1 MLSELRLSN
10 FRLFD
15 NEVSVK
21 FKPITVLIGRNNSGK
36 SSILKLLLLLKQSM
50 RFGSEGF
57 PTVYGDFVQA
67 ADFSE
72 FKNILSK
79 KDCLEFGLSF
89 SPPPLGGGE
98 SNSLYRELLKEA
110 RKGTSFSSIRG
121 MFYYDDPKNGFLTHK
136 ATSTI
141 PDRSAL
147 LPPVRSNSINIL
159 QNEFIVHNL
168 RVAIND
174 IEKSEESLKD
184 SLGFDT
190 IEYREELEKAFEEY
204 VMWKE
209 LRRELES
216 ALYLPPIRGDI
227 DGFVDIP
234 DGAGKINEMVRR
246 QTLFQLYNIM
256 RDDNELRRFLLP
268 HLLNIADIDGME
280 FEPVSKSRVR
290 PLAKHKD
297 TGASIPIVDFGF
309 GVSQCLPIL
318 VKGTV
323 LEKGHYLVIEQPEA
337 QLHPAA
343 QLELGSFFAELWTKK
358 GVGCIIETHSQNI
371 LLRLRRLIAKGDLS
385 HQDVSVA
392 FCKLDEVEGNKPIV
406 KNLDIYEDG
415 SMEKGLPME
424 FFAPDIREGL
434 KLGIRE

>member
-15 NEVSVK
+15 NEISVK
-21 FKPITVLIGRNNSGK
+21 FKPITILIGRNNSGK

-50 RFGSEGF
+50 HFGSEGF

-79 KDCLEFGLSF
+79 KDYLEFGLSF
-89 SPPPLGGGE
+89 SPPPLDEGE
-98 SNSLYRELLKEA
+98 SKSLYRELLEVA
-110 RKGTSFSSIRG
+110 REGPLFSSIRG
-121 MFYYDDPKNGFLTHK
+121 MFHYDDPKNGFLTHQ

-147 LPPVRSNSINIL
+147 SSPVRSNSKNIL
-159 QNEFIVHNL
+159 HNEFIANNL
-168 RVAIND
+168 QVAINS
-174 IEKSEESLKD
+174 IEKSEESHKG
-184 SLGFDT
+184 SLDFDAT
-190 IEYREELEKAFEEY
+190 EYREEVRKAFDDY
-204 VMWKE
+204 VMWRE

-234 DGAGKINEMVRR
+234 DEAEKINEMVRR
-246 QTLFQLYNIM
+246 QALFQLYSIM

-268 HLLNIADIDGME
+268 HLLNVADIEGIE
-280 FEPVSKSRVR
+280 FEQVSKSRAR
-290 PLAKHKD
+290 PFAKHKD
-297 TGASIPIVDFGF
+297 TGASVPIVDFGF

-318 VKGTV
+318 VKGAV
-323 LEKGHYLVIEQPEA
+323 LKKGHYLMIEQPES

-343 QLELGSFFAELWTKK
+343 QLELGSFFAELWTKRE
-358 GVGCIIETHSQNI
+358 VGCIIETHSQNI

-392 FCKLDEVEGNKPIV
+392 FCRFDEEGKTPMV
-406 KNLDIYEDG
+406 RNLNIFEDG
-415 SMEKGLPME
+415 SMEKGCQ
-424 FFAPDIREGL
+424 
-434 KLGIRE
+434 